1 MSHTCTSEGCMSC
14 LKQRQ
19 LRERHLLQVEEIEA
33 RDQMR
38 ILARKNELQSE
49 VRTLEEIMKDIRECD
64 DPDESR
70 LLFEEKRKWKAI
82 QSML

>member
-1 MSHTCTSEGCMSC
+1 MSHTCTSEECMSC

-82 QSML
+82 QNML